1 MRRNPGSLGC
11 IAAIQN
17 LCGTRVLRAL
27 VAVRIVKATHPR
39 SQLTP
44 KGIAVKQPELTQLIG
59 LQDGDGDRLFI
70 SRLDRPNG
78 SRGYLLAI
86 RSGEAHGSVF
96 LTAGDLDRLSTV
108 IRSEVGDGDDDLV
121 AEFGFLA
128 RAIWLPIL
136 CALVWLLAYAVTG
149 PLFAYPWS
157 N

>member
-1 MRRNPGSLGC
+1 MSCVSSKQPIHGPN
-11 IAAIQN
+11 
-17 LCGTRVLRAL
+17 
-27 VAVRIVKATHPR
+27 
-39 SQLTP
+39 QLP

-70 SRLDRPNG
+70 SRLDRPDG

-86 RSGEAHGSVF
+86 RSGEVHGGVS

-108 IRSEVGDGDDDLV
+108 IRHEVGEGDDGLM
-121 AEFGFLA
+121 AEFRFFA
-128 RAIWLPIL
+128 RAIWLLIF
-136 CALVWLLAYAVTG
+136 CALMSLLLFAVTG

>member
-1 MRRNPGSLGC
+1 VYRSDTKPLRHKGIARSGGRAYRQSNPSTVPT
-11 IAAIQN
+11 Q
-17 LCGTRVLRAL
+17 
-27 VAVRIVKATHPR
+27 P
-39 SQLTP
+39 P

-86 RSGEAHGSVF
+86 RSGEVHGSVF
-96 LTAGDLDRLSTV
+96 LTARDLDRLSTV
-108 IRSEVGDGDDDLV
+108 IRYEVGDGDDDLM
-121 AEFGFLA
+121 AEFRFFA
-128 RAIWLPIL
+128 RAIWLVIL
-136 CALVWLLAYAVTG
+136 CALVWLLAFAVTG